1 MLIVEVLLLKEKKR
15 CTNGVSFKTATCH
28 LVAKIRVK
36 KKKEK
41 KRKEMAND
49 GLQGVKK
56 QYFFFY
62 TFYCQITFLAF
73 Q

>member
-1 MLIVEVLLLKEKKR
+1 MLIVEVLLLKGKKR

-36 KKKEK
+36 KKKK
-41 KRKEMAND
+41 GKEMAND

-56 QYFFFY
+56 QCFFFY

>member
-1 MLIVEVLLLKEKKR
+1 MLIVEVLLLKGKKR

-36 KKKEK
+36 KKKK
-41 KRKEMAND
+41 KGKEMAND